1 MERKGDGIFLF
12 RFILLSRSLITWT
25 RTSTLVRILLR
36 LLCHPLKEKKN
47 TITLNECHQLQLT
60 QAQYLLRHTNV
71 DNNASDI
78 VSL

>member
-36 LLCHPLKEKKN
+36 LLCRPLKEKKN

-60 QAQYLLRHTNV
+60 LLRHTNV